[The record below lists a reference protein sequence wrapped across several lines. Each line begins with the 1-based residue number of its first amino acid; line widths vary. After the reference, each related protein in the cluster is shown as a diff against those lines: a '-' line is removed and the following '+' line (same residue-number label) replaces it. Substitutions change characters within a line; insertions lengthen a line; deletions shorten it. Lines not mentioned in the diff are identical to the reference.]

1 MDTPD
6 QGKTLRIACLQ
17 LCPSG
22 DLTENAESTL
32 ALAREAVRAGAQ
44 FLLLP
49 EYAAVLHG
57 SGRVMRETARPE
69 DDHPLLT
76 GMRALA
82 RESGVWILI
91 GSLTIPVEDGRI
103 ANRSVLISGDG
114 ELVAR
119 YDKIHMF
126 DATLPSGR
134 SIRESSLYQPGNQAV
149 VAGTPWGGL
158 GLSVCYDVR
167 FPYLYRALAGAGAVF
182 MAVPSAFTASTGPL
196 HWEALLRA
204 RAIENGC
211 FVFAPAT
218 CGKHPGEHATHGHS
232 LIVDPMGRVLADG
245 GTEPGICYADIDPG
259 ETDRARCMLPSLAHT
274 RSFDLLVLGG

>member
-1 MDTPD
+1 VATTSQD
-6 QGKTLRIACLQ
+6 KTLRVACLQ
-17 LCPSG
+17 LCPSD
-22 DLTENAESTL
+22 DLDGNAQAAL

-57 SGRVMRETARPE
+57 SGRVMRETARSE
-69 DDHPLLT
+69 DAHPLLT
-76 GMRALA
+76 ELRALA

-91 GSLTIPVEDGRI
+91 GSLTIPVQDERI

-134 SIRESSLYQPGNQAV
+134 SIRESSLYQPGAQAV

-158 GLSVCYDVR
+158 GLSICYDLR
-167 FPYLYRALAGAGAVF
+167 FPYLYRALAAAGAVF

-218 CGKHPGEHATHGHS
+218 CGKHPGDHATHGHS

-259 ETDRARCMLPSLAHT
+259 ETTRVRGMLPSLAHT
-274 RSFDLLVLGG
+274 RSFDMLALCN

>member
-1 MDTPD
+1 MATTSQD
-6 QGKTLRIACLQ
+6 KTLRVACLQ
-17 LCPSG
+17 LCPSD
-22 DLTENAESTL
+22 DLDGNAQAAL

-57 SGRVMRETARPE
+57 SGRVMRETARSE
-69 DDHPLLT
+69 DAHPLLT
-76 GMRALA
+76 ELRALA
-82 RESGVWILI
+82 RESDVWILI
-91 GSLTIPVEDGRI
+91 GSLTIPVQDERI

-134 SIRESSLYQPGNQAV
+134 SIRESSLYQPGAQAV

-158 GLSVCYDVR
+158 GLSICYDLR
-167 FPYLYRALAGAGAVF
+167 FPYLYRALAAAGAVF

-218 CGKHPGEHATHGHS
+218 CGKHPGDHATHGHS

-245 GTEPGICYADIDPG
+245 GTEPGICYADLDPG
-259 ETDRARCMLPSLAHT
+259 ETTRVRGMLPSLAHT
-274 RSFDLLVLGG
+274 RSFDMLALCN

>member
-1 MDTPD
+1 MANPGQDT
-6 QGKTLRIACLQ
+6 TLRVACLQ
-17 LCPSG
+17 LCPSD
-22 DLTENAESTL
+22 DLADNAQSAL
-32 ALAREAVRAGAQ
+32 ALAREAVLAGAQ
-44 FLLLP
+44 LLLLP

-57 SGRVMRETARPE
+57 SGRVMRETARAE
-69 DDHPLLT
+69 DVHPLLT
-76 GMRALA
+76 ELRELA

-91 GSLTIPVEDGRI
+91 GSLTIPVQDERI
-103 ANRSVLISGDG
+103 ANRSVLISGEG

-134 SIRESSLYQPGNQAV
+134 SIRESWLYQPGNQAV

-158 GLSVCYDVR
+158 GLSICYDLR

-218 CGKHPGEHATHGHS
+218 CGKHPGDHATHGHS

-245 GTEPGICYADIDPG
+245 GTEPGICYADIDPS
-259 ETDRARCMLPSLAHT
+259 EAARVRGMLPSVAHT
-274 RSFDLLVLGG
+274 RSFDLLSLGN

>member
-1 MDTPD
+1 VATPGQD
-6 QGKTLRIACLQ
+6 KTLRVACLQ
-17 LCPSG
+17 LCPSD
-22 DLTENAESTL
+22 DLDGNARAAL

-57 SGRVMRETARPE
+57 SGRVMRETALAE
-69 DDHPLLT
+69 DAHPLL
-76 GMRALA
+76 MELRALA

-91 GSLTIPVEDGRI
+91 GSLTIPVQDERI

-134 SIRESSLYQPGNQAV
+134 SIRESSLYQPGTQAV

-158 GLSVCYDVR
+158 GLSICYDLR
-167 FPYLYRALAGAGAVF
+167 FPYLYRALAAAGAVF

-218 CGKHPGEHATHGHS
+218 CGKHPGDHATHGHS

-259 ETDRARCMLPSLAHT
+259 ETTRVRGMLPSLAHT
-274 RSFDLLVLGG
+274 RSFDMLALCN

>member
-1 MDTPD
+1 MATPS
-6 QGKTLRIACLQ
+6 QVKTLRVACLQ
-17 LCPSG
+17 LCPSD
-22 DLTENAESTL
+22 DLDGNAQAAL

-69 DDHPLLT
+69 DAHTLLIEL
-76 GMRALA
+76 RALA

-91 GSLTIPVEDGRI
+91 GSLTIPVQDERI

-134 SIRESSLYQPGNQAV
+134 SIRESSLYQPGTQAV

-158 GLSVCYDVR
+158 GLSICYDLR
-167 FPYLYRALAGAGAVF
+167 FPYLYRALAAAGAVF

-196 HWEALLRA
+196 HWEALVRA

-218 CGKHPGEHATHGHS
+218 CGTHPGDHATHGHS
-232 LIVDPMGRVLADG
+232 LIVDPMGRILADG

-259 ETDRARCMLPSLAHT
+259 ETTRVRGMLPSLAHT
-274 RSFDLLVLGG
+274 RSFDMLALCS

>member
-1 MDTPD
+1 VANPGQDT
-6 QGKTLRIACLQ
+6 TLRVACLQ
-17 LCPSG
+17 LCPSD
-22 DLTENAESTL
+22 DLADNAQSAL
-32 ALAREAVRAGAQ
+32 ALAREAVLAGAQ
-44 FLLLP
+44 LLLLP

-57 SGRVMRETARPE
+57 SGRVMRETARAE
-69 DDHPLLT
+69 DAHPLLT
-76 GMRALA
+76 ELRALA

-91 GSLTIPVEDGRI
+91 GSLTIPVQDERI
-103 ANRSVLISGDG
+103 ANRSVLISGEG

-134 SIRESSLYQPGNQAV
+134 SIRESWLYQPGNQAV

-158 GLSVCYDVR
+158 GLSICYDLR

-182 MAVPSAFTASTGPL
+182 MAVPSDFTASTGPL

-218 CGKHPGEHATHGHS
+218 CGKHPGDHATHGHS

-245 GTEPGICYADIDPG
+245 GTEPGICYADIDPS
-259 ETDRARCMLPSLAHT
+259 EAARVRGMLPSVAHT
-274 RSFDLLVLGG
+274 RSFDLLSLGN